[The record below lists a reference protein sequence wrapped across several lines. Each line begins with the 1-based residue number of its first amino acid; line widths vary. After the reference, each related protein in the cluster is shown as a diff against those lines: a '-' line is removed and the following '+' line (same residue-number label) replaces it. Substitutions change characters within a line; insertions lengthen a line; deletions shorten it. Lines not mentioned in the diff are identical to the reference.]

1 MDSPRPILDTEL
13 QFFDKG
19 TGKGESLEVY
29 AIIFVWYWGGNIHS
43 SIGGY
48 IHQVWW
54 PDNQGIY
61 KLEWYRNDRQVE
73 QGKGLCW

>member
-29 AIIFVWYWGGNIHS
+29 AMILV
-43 SIGGY
+43 
-48 IHQVWW
+48 
-54 PDNQGIY
+54 
-61 KLEWYRNDRQVE
+61 
-73 QGKGLCW
+73 